1 MGIVT
6 ALQGIL
12 TMLGTS
18 WPTQNELD
26 GIFVDFFFVSDCFVW
41 FIDLLR
47 VYFGFRFYGFFCGVC
62 ICKFTVFCL
71 LFFKEREREWW
82 RGSGRSWGRER
93 TDQNILYDN
102 IFFSTKNKQDL
113 SRPAGSYAS

>member
-12 TMLGTS
+12 TMLSTS
-18 WPTQNELD
+18 RPTQNELD

-47 VYFGFRFYGFFCGVC
+47 VYFGFHFCGFFLWGVHMQIYC
-62 ICKFTVFCL
+62 FLSLVFQR
-71 LFFKEREREWW
+71 KRK
-82 RGSGRSWGRER
+82 GMVER
-93 TDQNILYDN
+93 TWEEL
-102 IFFSTKNKQDL
+102 
-113 SRPAGSYAS
+113 GEGEV